1 MHTTPELNT
10 FAISHRE
17 IAMSRKHPII
27 AVTGSSGAGT
37 STVKSSLEHIFE
49 RVGAQAEFVEGDSFH
64 RYNRKDMK
72 KELAKAKKEG
82 RNLSHFGP
90 EGNLFDKQ
98 KELFR
103 SYGETGNGMRRR
115 YVHDEQEAVL
125 YGAKPGTFTEWQAL
139 APDSDLLFYEGLHGG
154 LVWEDINMAEEVDLL
169 IGVAPTINL
178 EWIQKINRDTSQRGY
193 QPDDVIDIIHRRMYD
208 YMHYIMPQFE
218 HTHIN
223 FQRIPIV
230 DTSNPFM
237 VRDIPTAEQS
247 LVLIHFLKDQPS
259 VEYKLNLR
267 GLIEGSFI
275 SGFNT
280 LIIPGGK
287 MMYAMELILTQRIL
301 DLMKIRGHLQDS
313 QG

>member
-1 MHTTPELNT
+1 
-10 FAISHRE
+10 
-17 IAMSRKHPII
+17 MSRKHPII

-37 STVKSSLEHIFE
+37 TTVKSALEHIFQ
-49 RVGAQAEFVEGDSFH
+49 RVGARVEFVEGDSFH

-72 KELAKAKKEG
+72 KELKHAKKEG

-98 KELFR
+98 KELFC
-103 SYGETGNGMRRR
+103 SYGATGNGKRRR
-115 YVHDEQEAVL
+115 YVHDEHEAAL
-125 YGAKPGTFTEWQAL
+125 YGVDPGNFTEWEEL
-139 APDSDLLFYEGLHGG
+139 EPDSDLLFYEGLHGG
-154 LVWEDINMAEEVDLL
+154 LICDGINIAEEVDLL

-178 EWIQKINRDTSQRGY
+178 EWIQKINRDTSERGY
-193 QPDDVIDIIHRRMYD
+193 QPEDVIDTIHRRMYD
-208 YMHYIMPQFE
+208 YMHYIMPQFD

-230 DTSNPFM
+230 DTSNPFNKE
-237 VRDIPTAEQS
+237 RGIPTAEQS
-247 LVLIHFLKDQPS
+247 LVLIHFLKNKPS

-287 MMYAMELILTQRIL
+287 MSYAMELILTQSIH
-301 DLMKIRGHLQDS
+301 DLMEKRGHLDDKQASPNDS
-313 QG
+313 KLR

>member
-1 MHTTPELNT
+1 
-10 FAISHRE
+10 
-17 IAMSRKHPII
+17 MSRKHPII

-37 STVKSSLEHIFE
+37 STVKNALEQIFH
-49 RVGAQAEFVEGDSFH
+49 RVGANAEFVEGDSFH

-72 KELAKAKKEG
+72 KELKKAKKEG

-98 KELFR
+98 MELFH
-103 SYGETGNGMRRR
+103 SYGESGTGMRRR
-115 YVHDEQEAVL
+115 YVHDEREAAL
-125 YGAKPGTFTEWQAL
+125 YGVDPGNFTEWEEL
-139 APDSDLLFYEGLHGG
+139 EPGSDLLFYEGLHGG
-154 LVWEDINMAEEVDLL
+154 LICDDINIAQEVDLL

-178 EWIQKINRDTSQRGY
+178 EWIQKINRDTSERGY
-193 QPDDVIDIIHRRMYD
+193 QPEDVIDTIHRRMYD
-208 YMHYIMPQFE
+208 YMHYIMPQFD

-230 DTSNPFM
+230 DTSNPFNKD
-237 VRDIPTAEQS
+237 RGIPTAEQS
-247 LVLIHFLKDQPS
+247 QVLIHFLKNKPT

-280 LIIPGGK
+280 IIIPGGK
-287 MMYAMELILTQRIL
+287 MSYAMELILTQNIL
-301 DLMKIRGHLQDS
+301 DLMRKRGHLEDS
-313 QG
+313 QA

>member
-1 MHTTPELNT
+1 
-10 FAISHRE
+10 
-17 IAMSRKHPII
+17 MSKKHPIV

-37 STVKSSLEHIFE
+37 STVKSALEHIFD
-49 RVGAQAEFVEGDSFH
+49 RVGAKAAFIEGDSFH
-64 RYNRKDMK
+64 RYNRKEMK
-72 KELAKAKKEG
+72 KELEKAEKEG
-82 RNLSHFGP
+82 RNFSHFGP
-90 EGNLFDKQ
+90 ECNLFDKQ
-98 KELFR
+98 LELFR
-103 SYGETGNGMRRR
+103 SYAETGTGKRRH
-115 YVHDEQEAVL
+115 YVHDEQEEVL
-125 YGAKPGTFTEWQAL
+125 YGTKPGTFTEWEEL
-139 APDSDLLFYEGLHGG
+139 PVGSDLLFYEGLHGG
-154 LVWEDINMAEEVDLL
+154 VVWDDKNMADEVDLL

-178 EWIQKINRDTSQRGY
+178 EWIQKIQRDTSQRGY
-193 QPDDVIDIIHRRMYD
+193 QSEDVIDVIHRRMYD

-237 VRDIPTAEQS
+237 VRGIPTPDQS
-247 LVLIHFLKDQPS
+247 LVLIHFLKDKPS

-301 DLMKIRGHLQDS
+301 DLMKRRSHMGDS
-313 QG
+313 PM